1 VRYFAETVI
10 LGLDRLTERRIFIMA
25 FFEKVSSVAKNISDK
40 TGEAIEI
47 TKLNSKIS
55 SEKNAIEGVCKRIGE
70 YYYQQHKAGEN
81 LPEEVAA
88 MCTEI
93 YGHYMMMDDLKAEIE
108 RIKSPGKDEQANAF
122 EPVVPV
128 AGGTVCSACGKADLQ
143 GNKFCQGCGAK
154 LGEQEKVV
162 CDCGA
167 NVDPNA
173 RFCGV
178 CGQSIG

>member
-1 VRYFAETVI
+1 
-10 LGLDRLTERRIFIMA
+10 MA
-25 FFEKVSSVAKNISDK
+25 FFDKVSSVAKNISDK

-55 SEKNAIEGVCKRIGE
+55 SEKNAIEGVCKKIGE
-70 YYYQQHKAGEN
+70 YYYQQHKDGES

-93 YGHYMMMDDLKAEIE
+93 YGHYMMIDDLKAEIE
-108 RIKSPGKDEQANAF
+108 RIKSPGKEEQVTASAPS
-122 EPVVPV
+122 EP
-128 AGGTVCSACGKADLQ
+128 AADGFVCSVCGKANLQ
-143 GNKFCQGCGAK
+143 GNKFCQECGAK
-154 LGEQEKVV
+154 LGESEKVI

-167 NVDPNA
+167 EVDPNA

-178 CGQSIG
+178 CGKSME